1 MRLFSLIL
9 FVVLCGVV
17 RAQVRKEAVAV
28 KTDVAPAVDGVLND
42 DCWKQARVTGD
53 FIQYG
58 PYNGKEPSQ
67 QTRVMFLYDD
77 YALYVG
83 IILYDNAPDSIY
95 KELGKRDGLETLNA
109 DLISV
114 DILPYNDGLNMFEFK
129 VSASGVVGDCK
140 YSPLGQYP
148 AWDAV
153 WDARVNVVDSGWVA
167 EIRIP
172 FSALRFPDV
181 PEQVWGL
188 NLWRSVKRNGEW
200 STWTF
205 VDKSQSNVLA
215 EYGTL
220 SGLKNL
226 KPGLRLA
233 LYPYV
238 SGYAEKFPGDSK
250 MSLIPNGGMDLKYGL
265 SESFTLDATLI
276 PDFGQVESDD
286 KVLNLTPF
294 EIKYNE
300 KRQFFV
306 EGTELFS
313 KCGLFYSRR
322 IGSQPRHYYN
332 VNSQTDSNE
341 MVLVNPETTRL
352 INATKISGRTRSGLG
367 IGIFNAMTSHAQAT
381 IKDTLSGETRKVTTQ
396 PFTNYNLIVI
406 DQNLA
411 NNSYFTIVNSHV
423 TIPGDSF
430 AANVSGT
437 EFKLGNKQNNY
448 ALTGGANMSYLPS
461 LRPGYQAGFMYRLGL
476 NKTSGAFRFEAE
488 RYSCD
493 QLYNPNDMGYL
504 QNNNEVINSCELS
517 YQMLKPRSIF
527 LGLMNSIDIDHTSLF
542 TANRFISLTAD
553 AMSYATFKNFMTAR
567 VNFSLSPVEMN
578 DYYEARYPGVLFIRS
593 GYWLAG
599 FGYGTDNKRKVT
611 FEAECSFL
619 KTGDKVQ
626 REISAGIGPR
636 IRFSDRFQVAYS
648 LEQTR
653 SYDEYGYLR
662 STQPDPTSFPIKI
675 EFCKRDVTTTVNLVS
690 GQFIFSPRSS
700 LTLRARHYWSKQV
713 ISEVAALTSEG
724 RLVNFKPYE
733 GEDVNFNIFNT
744 DLQYTWNFA
753 PGSELSV
760 VWKNVIVQSGSVAE
774 ANYYNNFRKMARE
787 PQGNSFSLKLL
798 YYLDYKMIAAGR
810 SARG

>member
-1 MRLFSLIL
+1 
-9 FVVLCGVV
+9 VLC
-17 RAQVRKEAVAV
+17 AQVRKEAVAV
-28 KTDVAPAVDGVLND
+28 RTEVVPEVDGVLND
-42 DCWKQARVTGD
+42 ECWRKAQVTGD

-58 PYNGKEPSQ
+58 PYNGKLPSQ

-77 YALYVG
+77 FALYVG
-83 IILYDNAPDSIY
+83 IMLYDTAPDSIY
-95 KELGKRDGLETLNA
+95 RELGKRDGLETLNA

-129 VSASGVVGDCK
+129 VSASGVVGDTK

-200 STWTF
+200 STWSF

-220 SGLKNL
+220 TGLKNL

-238 SGYAEKFPGDSK
+238 SAYAEKFPGDSR
-250 MSLIPNGGMDLKYGL
+250 MSFIPNGGMDLKLGL

-332 VNSQTDSNE
+332 VYDNTNSNE
-341 MVLVNPETTRL
+341 IVAANPESTRL

-367 IGIFNAMTSHAQAT
+367 IGIFNAMTSHTQAT
-381 IKDTLSGETRKVTTQ
+381 LKDTVSGETRKISTQ
-396 PFTNYNLIVI
+396 PFTNYNLVVI

-411 NNSYFTIVNSHV
+411 NNSYFTLVNSNV

-437 EFKLGNKQNNY
+437 EFKLGNKKNSY
-448 ALTGGANMSYLPS
+448 ALTGGANMSFLPA
-461 LRPGYQAGFMYRLGL
+461 LHPGEQTGFMYRLGL

-493 QLYNPNDMGYL
+493 HRYNPNDMGYL
-504 QNNNEVINSCELS
+504 QNNNEVRNELELS
-517 YQMLKPRSIF
+517 HQMLKPRGMF
-527 LGLMNSIDIDHTSLF
+527 LGMVQSLEVNHTTLF
-542 TANRFISLTAD
+542 KGNHFVQLTAD

-567 VNFSLSPVEMN
+567 INFSMSPVEMN
-578 DYYEARYPGVLFIRS
+578 DYYEARYPGYKFIRS

-611 FEAECSFL
+611 FEAECSFMM
-619 KTGDKVQ
+619 TGDKVQ
-626 REISAGIGPR
+626 REISAAIGPR
-636 IRFSDRFQVAYS
+636 VRFSDRFQVAYS
-648 LEQTR
+648 LEQNR
-653 SYDEYGYLR
+653 SDDEYGYLR
-662 STQPDPTSFPIKI
+662 TTQLDPTFFPGII
-675 EFCKRDVTTTVNLVS
+675 EFCKRDVTTTVNLIS
-690 GQFIFSPRSS
+690 AQYIFNPRSS
-700 LTLRARHYWSKQV
+700 LTLRTRHYWSKAV
-713 ISEVAALTSEG
+713 ISEVAVLNTEG
-724 RLVNFKPYE
+724 RLENFTKYE
-733 GEDVNFNIFNT
+733 GEDINFNIFNT

-760 VWKNVIVQSGSVAE
+760 VWKNVILQSGTVAE
-774 ANYYNNFRKMARE
+774 TSYYNNFRNMSRE
-787 PQGNSFSLKLL
+787 PQGNSISVKLL
-798 YYLDYKMIAAGR
+798 YYLDYKMIVAGR
-810 SARG
+810 SARS